1 MISLPEIALKCRAT
15 NMASNKINL
24 TALSAGSKYRGKV
37 SDHVTRTI
45 PDPGFAQVRAKMNAR
60 CAAGARV
67 LDGHIDVDGW
77 KSTKKT
83 TLQNI
88 NLTRRK
94 HYCKCFQI
102 IFFQVIP

>member
-24 TALSAGSKYRGKV
+24 TALSAGSKYRGIV

-45 PDPGFAQVRAKMNAR
+45 PRVRAKMNAR

-94 HYCKCFQI
+94 YYCKCFQI